1 MTRDCCLVDH
11 WFQSGD
17 TYRADGMGGQFV
29 SFSPGAGLVITRI
42 GHVLDEWV
50 ESFSPSQFINLVLDA
65 VTDLDDATKAELWDY
80 ALSHADESAPG
91 SVSNPEPERKLLAWL
106 QSHAREGHN

>member
-1 MTRDCCLVDH
+1 MH
-11 WFQSGD
+11 
-17 TYRADGMGGQFV
+17 RADGMGGQFV

-65 VTDLDDATKAELWDY
+65 VTDLDSAAKTELWDY
-80 ALSHADESAPG
+80 ALSHAEENAPD
-91 SVSNPEPERKLLAWL
+91 SVNNPDAERKLLAWL
-106 QSHAREGHN
+106 HSHARGDHN